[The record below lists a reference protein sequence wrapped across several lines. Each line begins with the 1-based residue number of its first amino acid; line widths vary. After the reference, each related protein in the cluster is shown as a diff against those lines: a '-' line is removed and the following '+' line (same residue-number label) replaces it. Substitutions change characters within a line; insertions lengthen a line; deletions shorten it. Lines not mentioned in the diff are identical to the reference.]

1 MHRPE
6 SGNKGNKGLIA
17 TKISKQ
23 QDTAATTNPRD

>member
-6 SGNKGNKGLIA
+6 SSKHGNRGLIA

-23 QDTAATTNPRD
+23 QDIAATTNPRD